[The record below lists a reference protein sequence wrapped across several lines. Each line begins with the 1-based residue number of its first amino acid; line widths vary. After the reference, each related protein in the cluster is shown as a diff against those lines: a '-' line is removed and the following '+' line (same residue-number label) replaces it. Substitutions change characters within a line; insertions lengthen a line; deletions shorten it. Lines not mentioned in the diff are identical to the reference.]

1 MSIYVIET
9 PHQGAPICWVA
20 DDEEMFIGLAD
31 SGTKREPLR
40 EDATFNEA
48 CIYLG
53 EGLADLAMFHST
65 DNAARSFLSG
75 WHGMSI
81 AGSLALLQQLR
92 YRIGEISDPETR
104 LRVQGIAW
112 KDARSN
118 ERQIANEAC
127 AVIRSAADTM
137 PETKIAE
144 ALGCDRMTVRRA
156 LGKL

>member
-1 MSIYVIET
+1 MTIYVIET

-40 EDATFNEA
+40 KDATFNEA
-48 CIYLG
+48 CRYLG

-65 DNAARSFLSG
+65 DSAATSFLRG
-75 WHGMSI
+75 WHGMGI

-92 YRIGEISDPETR
+92 YRISEITDHETR

-112 KDARSN
+112 GDARNS
-118 ERQIANEAC
+118 ERQIALESC
-127 AVIRSAADTM
+127 EVIRSAAGTM

-144 ALGCDRMTVRRA
+144 ALGVDRMTVRRA
-156 LGKL
+156 LGKR